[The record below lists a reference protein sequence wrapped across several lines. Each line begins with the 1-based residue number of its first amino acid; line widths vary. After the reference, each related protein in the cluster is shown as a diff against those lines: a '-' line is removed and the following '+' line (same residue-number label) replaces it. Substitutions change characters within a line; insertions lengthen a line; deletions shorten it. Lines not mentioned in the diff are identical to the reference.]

1 MFFSGHIQVE
11 KRPNSGGTAI
21 VNTVV
26 AGSQAEAAGMKRG
39 DILCFA
45 GSNGQEE
52 MMYEMFLDLAKS
64 EQRPIREFLD
74 FIYLH
79 LMCRVCVFAD
89 SVYSFLFSFF
99 FLG

>member
-1 MFFSGHIQVE
+1 MVFSGHIQVE

-74 FIYLH
+74 YVFTFNVSCL
-79 LMCRVCVFAD
+79 CVC
-89 SVYSFLFSFF
+89 
-99 FLG
+99 